1 MKNSKTF
8 RVGAIAVALVI
19 IVGVLLVTF
28 FLTRIPNGYVGV
40 VYSPNGG
47 VKDSTLSQGWKLVGA
62 FDKVTKYPIRIQT
75 VEYRDIQIATSDGK
89 NITIDFAYNYQV
101 EPSKVSSIFNTFGPI
116 SIQEIEDTY
125 LKTRFRDAAR
135 KGISKFTVID
145 VYGEKSSEAGVDV
158 QQRFS
163 DDVKDLGFI
172 VSNVTVGVPQPD
184 AKTQEAID
192 KRVEASQ
199 ELERKTTELEIAKKE
214 ADRKRVEAQGNADK
228 LLIEAEGQA
237 KANKELQQ
245 SLSSQLVEYE
255 TIKKWD
261 GALPYVSGSNTPMIQ
276 LPTTKTEQNSGA
288 GSVSP

>member
-19 IVGVLLVTF
+19 IVGVLMVTF

-125 LKTRFRDAAR
+125 LKTRFRDAL
-135 KGISKFTVID
+135 
-145 VYGEKSSEAGVDV
+145 
-158 QQRFS
+158 
-163 DDVKDLGFI
+163 VK
-172 VSNVTVGVPQPD
+172 VSP
-184 AKTQEAID
+184 
-192 KRVEASQ
+192 S
-199 ELERKTTELEIAKKE
+199 L
-214 ADRKRVEAQGNADK
+214 
-228 LLIEAEGQA
+228 
-237 KANKELQQ
+237 Q
-245 SLSSQLVEYE
+245 SLMCMVKSHPKQ
-255 TIKKWD
+255 
-261 GALPYVSGSNTPMIQ
+261 G
-276 LPTTKTEQNSGA
+276 
-288 GSVSP
+288 